1 MADENRPNPDALLS
15 SIQREEAAQKRG
27 RLKVFLG
34 MSPGV
39 GKTYSMLESAQRELK
54 AGRDVVIGYVETHG
68 RKETDALTVGLP
80 QIPRRALEHRGIAL
94 TEFDLDATLARKPQL
109 ALVDELAHTN
119 APGARHPKRWQDVGE
134 LLDAGIDVFTT
145 LNVQHVESRADTVR
159 QVSGVEIRETVPDSV
174 LDAAEIELVDLPPA
188 DLLQRLREG
197 KVYLPDRA
205 AAAARNFFQESN
217 LTALRELSLRL
228 VADHVGVD
236 TREYHRTATKAG
248 PWKTGHCLLVAVG
261 PSPLSE
267 PLIRWTRRLS
277 DALQARWL
285 AVYVETSR
293 PLDEP
298 QQNRLATN
306 LAIARQLGAEVVTT
320 TDEDMVQGLLRA
332 AHEHNVTQIVFG
344 KPGGPAW
351 VNRWRGRSALERLIE
366 TSGGVDILVV
376 RADKPDSTPSTSRFA
391 LSRLESRGNQ
401 YLAALAVVALVTL
414 VGLGVQRWLGYQ
426 AVALVYLSAVVLLA
440 MFVGRGPNLLAAT
453 LTALCWNFLFVPP
466 VFTFRITGFHDT
478 MMFAMYFIV
487 ALATGQLTARLRLQ
501 QLAERQREQRATA
514 LYQLTRELANAGDF
528 PQVLGVAVREVS
540 TAFDADAALL
550 LRDPDSPEQLAP
562 YPTGL
567 WTLDEKE
574 ESVAAWAFHH
584 DQPAG
589 RFTDTLPNATG
600 LHLPLSAGGKP
611 SGVIA
616 LRFHSGKSLT
626 VQQRNLLDSFV
637 RQIAL
642 VIDRQRLRDS
652 ETTAKLI
659 AQSEQLGR
667 TLLNSVSHE
676 LRTPIAAITSAASG
690 LRASGALAPAQEN
703 LAAEIESA
711 SARLNR
717 LVQGLLSAARIQ
729 SGQIKP
735 NLDWCDVTD
744 LVQVSLRGVERLLAD
759 HPVSQRIAPAL
770 PLVKLDFVLMEQ
782 TLANLLVNAAVHTP
796 VGTPI
801 EITAHTEGKELILEV
816 ADRGPGLPEAE
827 LERVFDLFH
836 RTADAKPG
844 GTGLGLAIVK
854 GFVEAQA
861 GRVQAAN
868 RPGGGAAFSIRLPV
882 PEAPNLPEEMP

>member
-39 GKTYSMLESAQRELK
+39 GKTYAMLEAAQRELK

-119 APGARHPKRWQDVGE
+119 APGSRHPKRWQDVAE
-134 LLDAGIDVFTT
+134 LLDAGIDVLTT
-145 LNVQHVESRADTVR
+145 LNVQHVESRADVVR
-159 QVSGVEIRETVPDSV
+159 QVSGVEVRETVPDSV
-174 LDAAEIELVDLPPA
+174 LDEAELELVDLSPF

-197 KVYLPDRA
+197 KVYLPTRA
-205 AAAARNFFQESN
+205 EAAARNFFQEPN

-236 TREYHRTATKAG
+236 TREYHRAQAKAG
-248 PWKTGHCLLVAVG
+248 PWKTGHCLLVAVS

-267 PLIRWTRRLS
+267 PLIRWTRRLG

-293 PLDEP
+293 PLSEAE
-298 QQNRLATN
+298 QTRLTTN
-306 LAIARQLGAEVVTT
+306 LTVARQLGAEVITT
-320 TDEDMVQGLLRA
+320 TDEDVVSGLLRTA
-332 AHEHNVTQIVFG
+332 REQNVTQIVFG

-351 VNRWRGRSALERLIE
+351 LDKLRGRSVLQRLIE
-366 TSGGVDILVV
+366 ASGGVDVLVV
-376 RADKPDSTPSTSRFA
+376 RADKPEMETAERWAFP
-391 LSRLESRGNQ
+391 RLQSQGKQ
-401 YLAALAVVALVTL
+401 YLAALAIVAVVTL
-414 VGLGVQRWLGYQ
+414 LGLGIQRWLGYQ
-426 AVALVYLSAVVLLA
+426 AIALIYLSAVVLLA
-440 MFVGRGPNLLAAT
+440 MFVGRGPNLFAAT
-453 LTALCWNFLFVPP
+453 LTAMCWNFLFVPP
-466 VFTFRITGFHDT
+466 TLTFRIGGLHDA
-478 MMFAMYFIV
+478 MLFGMYFLV

-501 QLAERQREQRATA
+501 QQAERQREQRVSA

-528 PQVLGVAVREVS
+528 PQVLSVALREVGA
-540 TAFDADAALL
+540 AFDADAALML
-550 LRDPDSPEQLAP
+550 PDPGANQRLTP

-567 WTLDEKE
+567 WVLDEKE
-574 ESVAAWAFHH
+574 ESVAAWAFQH

-589 RFTDTLPNATG
+589 RFTDTLPQAAG
-600 LHLPLSAGGKP
+600 LHLPLSTGEKP

-616 LRFHSGKSLT
+616 LRFRGIKPLST
-626 VQQRNLLDSFV
+626 QQRNLLDSFV

-642 VIDRQRLRDS
+642 VIDRQRLRDA
-652 ETTAKLI
+652 ETNAKLL
-659 AQSEQLGR
+659 AQSERLGR

-676 LRTPIAAITSAASG
+676 LRTPLAAVSSAVSS
-690 LRASGALAPAQEN
+690 LRASNELTPTQQN

-717 LVQGLLSAARIQ
+717 LVQSLLNAARIQ

-735 NLDWCDVTD
+735 NLDWCDVAD
-744 LVQVSLRGVERLLAD
+744 LVQVSCRGVENLLAQHTVETRLASD
-759 HPVSQRIAPAL
+759 L
-770 PLVKLDFVLMEQ
+770 PLAKVDFVLMEQ
-782 TLANLLVNAAVHTP
+782 ALSNLLVNAAAHTP
-796 VGTPI
+796 AGTPI
-801 EITAHTEGKELILEV
+801 EIIARVEGRELILEV
-816 ADRGPGLPEAE
+816 ADRGPGLPTNE
-827 LERVFDLFH
+827 LERIFDVFH

-854 GFVEAQA
+854 GFVEAQ
-861 GRVQAAN
+861 GGHVQAAN
-868 RPGGGAAFSIRLPV
+868 RAGGGAVFTIRLPV
-882 PEAPNLPEEMP
+882 PDAPSLPEEAV

>member
-39 GKTYSMLESAQRELK
+39 GKTYAMLEAAQRELK

-94 TEFDLDATLARKPQL
+94 TEFDLDATLARQPQL

-119 APGARHPKRWQDVGE
+119 APGSRHPKRWQDVAE
-134 LLDAGIDVFTT
+134 LLDAGIDVLTT
-145 LNVQHVESRADTVR
+145 LNVQHVESRADTVL
-159 QVSGVEIRETVPDSV
+159 QVTGSEIRETVPDSI
-174 LDAAEIELVDLPPA
+174 LDDAVIELIDLPPA
-188 DLLQRLREG
+188 ELVQRLHEG
-197 KVYLPDRA
+197 KVYLPERATA
-205 AAAARNFFQESN
+205 AAQNFFREAN
-217 LTALRELSLRL
+217 LTALRELALRL

-236 TREYHRTATKAG
+236 TREYHRTARQPG

-267 PLIRWTRRLS
+267 PLIRWTRRMA
-277 DALQARWL
+277 DALQAHWL

-293 PLDEP
+293 PLNEA
-298 QQNRLATN
+298 QQNQLTGN
-306 LAIARQLGAEVVTT
+306 LAVARQLGAEVVTT
-320 TDEDMVQGLLRA
+320 TDEDMVPGLLRTA
-332 AHEHNVTQIVFG
+332 QEHNVTQIVFG
-344 KPGGPAW
+344 KPGGLAW
-351 VNRWRGRSALERLIE
+351 LARLRGRSALERLIAA
-366 TSGGVDILVV
+366 SGGVDILVV
-376 RADKPDSTPSTSRFA
+376 RADKPGAAPGGLTLP
-391 LSRLESRGNQ
+391 RLESRLNQ
-401 YLAALAVVALVTL
+401 YLAALGVVAAVTL
-414 VGLGVQRWLGYQ
+414 LGLGGQRWLGYQ

-440 MFVGRGPNLLAAT
+440 MFVGRGPNLFAAT

-466 VFTFRITGFHDT
+466 VFTFRISGFHDT
-478 MMFAMYFIV
+478 MMFAMYFVV

-501 QLAERQREQRATA
+501 QQAERQREQRATA
-514 LYQLTRELANAGDF
+514 LYQLTRELASASDF
-528 PQVLGVAVREVS
+528 PQVLGVAAREVS
-540 TAFDADAALL
+540 KAFDADAALL
-550 LRDPDSPEQLAP
+550 LRDPTAPGQLTP

-574 ESVAAWAFHH
+574 ESVAAWAFQQ

-589 RFTDTLPNATG
+589 RFTDTLPDAAG

-616 LRFHSGKSLT
+616 LRFHSGKSLSI
-626 VQQRNLLDSFV
+626 QQRNLLDSFV

-642 VIDRQRLRDS
+642 VIDRQRLRDA
-652 ETTAKLI
+652 ETTAKLL

-690 LRASGALAPAQEN
+690 LRASGALSTAQEN
-703 LAAEIESA
+703 LTTEIESA

-717 LVQGLLSAARIQ
+717 LVQSLLSAARIQ
-729 SGQIKP
+729 SGQLKP
-735 NLDWCDVTD
+735 NLDWCDVAD
-744 LVQVSLRGVERLLAD
+744 LMQVSLRGVAKLLTE
-759 HPVSQRIAPAL
+759 HSVTQHIASDL

-782 TLANLLVNAAVHTP
+782 ALANLLVNAATHTP
-796 VGTPI
+796 AGTSI
-801 EITAHTEGKELILEV
+801 EISARVEGKVLILEV
-816 ADRGPGLPEAE
+816 TDSGPGLPEAE

-836 RTADAKPG
+836 RATDARPG

-854 GFVEAQA
+854 GFVEAQG

-868 RPGGGAAFSIRLPV
+868 RAGGGAKFTIRLPV
-882 PEAPNLPEEMP
+882 ADAPSLPEETR